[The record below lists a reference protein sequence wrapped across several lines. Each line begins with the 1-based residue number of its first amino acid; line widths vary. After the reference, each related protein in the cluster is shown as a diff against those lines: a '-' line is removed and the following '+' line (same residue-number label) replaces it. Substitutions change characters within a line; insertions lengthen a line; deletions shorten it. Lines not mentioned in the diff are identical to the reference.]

1 MEPQT
6 TSKITNYGLLEFE
19 NSIKQS
25 LNFVVFYIFQYVH
38 DGSESTDDSFSVKV
52 AVSDEKE
59 SAPVDIEVKV
69 NPVNNQRPLVIRNT
83 GIKVWKGGIGLILS
97 DNLSKF
103 SSFYKYKWLFLQ
115 LDIRTSTSHY

>member
-1 MEPQT
+1 ME
-6 TSKITNYGLLEFE
+6 LEI
-19 NSIKQS
+19 SVCKYIKY
-25 LNFVVFYIFQYVH
+25 LFCFILFFQYVH

-69 NPVNNQRPLVIRNT
+69 NPVNNQRPLVVRNT
-83 GIKVWKGGIGLILS
+83 GIKVWKGGIGLITS

-103 SSFYKYKWLFLQ
+103 TGFYYYNIYILLKLLF
-115 LDIRTSTSHY
+115 